1 MEKRFPCVAGT
12 FYPAEKEK
20 LKRMIEGF
28 LNEVSLPKIK
38 GKIFGILSPHA
49 GYIYSGK
56 VAAYSFKSIA
66 SRKIERVI
74 LIGVSHQEIFEGLS
88 LWKKGNWL
96 TPLGEVP
103 LDIEF
108 LEEISKEFKDIGEEP
123 HLFEHSL
130 EVQLPF
136 LQIVLKENF
145 KIVPILLGSDDLDLI
160 KTLAKFLAKEIFKKE
175 TIIVASS
182 DLSHYPPDEIAKKA
196 DKETLKAILTKEIN
210 VLEETILK
218 LASEFPEVDTFLC
231 GKSAVKVLM
240 EIAKNIKNS
249 YGEILYYQNSSE
261 VSFDKTQVVGYGSL
275 YFSKLMQ

>member
-20 LKRMIEGF
+20 LKNIIEGF
-28 LNEVSLPKIK
+28 LNEISLPQIK

-66 SRKIERVI
+66 LRKIERVI
-74 LIGVSHQEIFEGLS
+74 LIGVSHQKIFEGIS
-88 LWKKGNWL
+88 LWKKGNWI
-96 TPLGEVP
+96 TPLGEVL

-108 LEEISKEFKDIGEEP
+108 LEEISKKFKNIGEEP

-136 LQIVLKENF
+136 LQVVLKENF
-145 KIVPILLGSDDLDLI
+145 KIVPILLGSNNLDLI
-160 KTLAKFLAKEIFKKE
+160 KTLAGFLAKEIFKKE
-175 TIIVASS
+175 TLIVASS

-196 DKETLKAILTKEIN
+196 DKEVLKAILTKEIN
-210 VLEETILK
+210 VLEKTILELEFK
-218 LASEFPEVDTFLC
+218 FPEVDTFLC
-231 GKSAVKVLM
+231 GKSAVEILM
-240 EIAKNIKNS
+240 EVAKNIKSS
-249 YGEILYYQNSSE
+249 YGEILYYQNSSNA
-261 VSFDKTQVVGYGSL
+261 SFDKSQVVGYGSL
-275 YFSKLMQ
+275 YFSKI